1 MRISSL
7 NRFCKSML
15 LRRFIQI
22 TTGNALPWQPTQTTC
37 ASTATPAGN
46 ILDLKYNYNSSS
58 QTDNGNVMGITNN
71 RDTTRSQSFAYDQ
84 VNRISTAQTSSTSG
98 SNCWGETSGYDQWA
112 NLTNIGAV
120 SGYSG
125 CTQES
130 LSVSAGTNN
139 QLTATGYTYDALGN
153 MLTDA
158 SNTYVFNAESEIKT
172 AASVNYTYD
181 GDGDRVE
188 KSNGKIYWYGA
199 GTEILDESDASGN
212 FTDEYVFFAGK
223 RIAHRSVSSNT
234 IYYYAEDL
242 LGTSRTLVQA
252 GQTSLCYD
260 ADFYPFGGER
270 DITTTCSQNYKF
282 ERKERDTETGNDDFG
297 ARYYSSRMGR
307 WLSADWSAVPAPVPY
322 ANLSNPQT
330 LNLYAMVR
338 DNPETFADLDGH
350 EDEGGF
356 GDSGG
361 SGGGDPATT
370 ASPASGTAQPQT
382 SAPASTTRQE
392 TSSTNPVAKGA
403 QVGAAVGAVVGAVV
417 GGIIGAAGGG
427 AVGTAVE
434 PGGGTAVGVVTV
446 GAGGSQ
452 GGAEIGA
459 ATGAAAGAAVGA
471 MYSKADKAVQAI
483 SNHLATAA
491 AHLGETKLGGPD
503 KEPRGT
509 WKDTLYKTATNID
522 KRSDQ
527 IANKNLSQT
536 GHFMAD
542 VIRDIASKLP

>member
-7 NRFCKSML
+7 NHFCKSIP

-22 TTGNALPWQPTQTTC
+22 TTGTALQWQPTQTDC
-37 ASTATPAGN
+37 SSTASPAGN

-71 RDTTRSQSFAYDQ
+71 RDTTRSQSFTYDQ
-84 VNRISTAQTSSTSG
+84 VNRILSAQTSSTSG
-98 SNCWGETSGYDQWA
+98 SNCWGEAYGYDQWA

-153 MLTDA
+153 MLTDV

-181 GDGDRVE
+181 GDGNRMQ

-212 FTDEYVFFAGK
+212 FTDEYVFFGGE

-270 DITTTCSQNYKF
+270 DVTTTCSQNYKF
-282 ERKERDTETGNDDFG
+282 ESKERDSETGNDDFG
-297 ARYYSSRMGR
+297 ARYYSSRIGR
-307 WLSADWSAVPAPVPY
+307 WLSSDWSAVPAPVPY

-350 EDEGGF
+350 LGGV
-356 GDSGG
+356 GKAVVVPQCG
-361 SGGGDPATT
+361 STPSTGT
-370 ASPASGTAQPQT
+370 ASSCGASTQNTGTAQNQTPQPLQQNPQQQDQNQPQQPT
-382 SAPASTTRQE
+382 PSQASA
-392 TSSTNPVAKGA
+392 G
-403 QVGAAVGAVVGAVV
+403 VGALPLIGRIIVGGEDGAEVGTGLGSAEPGGGNAVGAVAGAV
-417 GGIIGAAGGG
+417 AG
-427 AVGTAVE
+427 AVTAALA
-434 PGGGTAVGVVTV
+434 PAV
-446 GAGGSQ
+446 
-452 GGAEIGA
+452 
-459 ATGAAAGAAVGA
+459 
-471 MYSKADKAVQAI
+471 YSKAKDEAAKGWAKFKTAI
-483 SNHLATAA
+483 EHY
-491 AHLGETKLGGPD
+491 GKLNSSPD
-503 KEPRGT
+503 KDPRKG
-509 WKDTLYKTATNID
+509 WKNTMRRVADDMDRHAD
-522 KRSDQ
+522 KMGQNHPTMGNALR
-527 IANKNLSQT
+527 L
-536 GHFMAD
+536 GAD
-542 VIRDIASKLP
+542 FVRGIIPND